1 MIVTRTP
8 MRCSFFGG
16 GTDYPEYFL
25 KNSGQI
31 LGAAINQYCHVTLHT
46 SGQIWKC
53 FDVPTRS
60 GLATSSAFTV
70 GLLKAT
76 SRLPN
81 EVLARIAVE
90 WERDKSGGNVGYQDQ
105 YLCSLGGMLNIHF
118 SDQGV
123 DVKKI
128 ENTNGLDKNLMLLYT
143 GMRGMGSYTV
153 IEEQLTS
160 MKQNGSIYKDIG
172 ALVEPGIE
180 AINKGGEFGRLLN
193 ETWQLKRRLTEH
205 TSTPEIDA
213 MYEKAIR
220 AGATGGKLLG
230 AGNGGFLLLYV
241 EPDKQA
247 TVKEALGLKH
257 VPFTF
262 DREGSTIVYEG

>member
-1 MIVTRTP
+1 LIVTRTP
-8 MRCSFFGG
+8 TRCSFFGG

-25 KNSGQI
+25 KNGGQV
-31 LGAAINQYCHVTLHT
+31 LGAAITQHCHVVLHK
-46 SGQIWKC
+46 SGEIWKC

-81 EVLARIAVE
+81 ETLARVAVE
-90 WERDKSGGNVGYQDQ
+90 WERDKSGGNVGFQDQ

-123 DVKKI
+123 DVKRI
-128 ENTNGLDKNLMLLYT
+128 EDTNGLDKNLMLFYT

-160 MKQNGSIYKDIG
+160 MKANASIYKDIA
-172 ALVEPGIE
+172 ALVEPGIQ
-180 AINKGGEFGRLLN
+180 AIKKGAEFGRLLN

-205 TSTPEIDA
+205 TSTPEIDS
-213 MYEKAIR
+213 MYEKAVN

-241 EPDKQA
+241 EQDKQES
-247 TVKEALGLKH
+247 VRKSLGLKQY
-257 VPFTF
+257 PFEF
-262 DREGSTIVYEG
+262 DKEGSTIVYEG